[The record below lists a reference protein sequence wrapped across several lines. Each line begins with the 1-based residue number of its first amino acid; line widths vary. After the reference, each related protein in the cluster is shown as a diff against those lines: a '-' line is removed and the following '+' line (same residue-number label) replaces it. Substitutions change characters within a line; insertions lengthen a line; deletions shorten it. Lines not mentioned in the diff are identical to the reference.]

1 MASSVERH
9 FTPTYDLNGWNDE
22 QSNNSIVLRPENF
35 SIYDEED
42 SLDYDQI
49 RPISAPSLANWYS
62 TDFNENFD
70 FNNEYDYTPAYTLPS
85 NSVFNFQPRTVPRFY
100 DSTTYRDHF
109 VGYEQRKVQT
119 PEFQDDHN
127 TNLPA
132 FNGETTNQATYLPHD
147 QEQEAVTL
155 DMLNNYRRSKLKLL
169 TEMPTLPTLATAD
182 QTATRSDCPMVAVT
196 ECCQQVWSRNC
207 PQPHCYKPI
216 VQDCPERKSLVF
228 SANASEIKDLRRAPQ
243 KAQEPKCGTAEFNY
257 APCTSNG
264 IANNLFKS
272 CCELYVPPECHAFCK
287 YETDQ
292 KEAKELM
299 IQMSNSK
306 CHFKHLSSIFYC
318 ASQNRDNKQCCTDL
332 GLSDPALMVGSRCLR
347 FCDPSGTSIGRITKE
362 DVTCLFNLGVINFCH
377 RSGIREIHMR
387 YKHLD
392 TYTKVQSE
400 DERVRDQMKRSD
412 AGQIVSG
419 AQKRKRKST
428 SSLESGG
435 LTIEQLTSLL
445 IPPSI
450 NFDVEET
457 SHTREALESPSVAVE
472 STVNVDEPL
481 ELNKK
486 LKLRS
491 VELVFDVEGSESIR
505 LSLPCNRESTTRSFR
520 CCTSCLLTVEIER
533 STSKMD
539 AANVVDDFVDSADL
553 ENFRRAYEDQV
564 RRGDASAIVAFNY
577 AHALIRSTKENVK
590 TGIYIMESLLKKDS
604 EDVPKRDYEYDR
616 ALSYVDVLLSAES
629 DNRQAIALKKLINE
643 RMKKESLLGLA
654 VLGFGGALAIGGAI
668 AAGALL
674 SRRH

>member
-132 FNGETTNQATYLPHD
+132 FNGETTNQATYLPHEYVVESRTRSSNSRYA
-147 QEQEAVTL
+147 QQLPPFEAQTTHRDAYTPKFVRYEMQTASTSGNRKPIRL
-155 DMLNNYRRSKLKLL
+155 PPIETETTNKHDFEWRRVERTQRASLPADNLRVGGFRSVISNARNRDPINATTRACPAEKVVGMLRKANQHNGHYYFPQNRSNRRSKSHHSSIIPPSK
-169 TEMPTLPTLATAD
+169 TLATAD

-377 RSGIREIHMR
+377 RSGIREINLNPR
-387 YKHLD
+387 NVKCKNYCLA
-392 TYTKVQSE
+392 
-400 DERVRDQMKRSD
+400 RRLFP
-412 AGQIVSG
+412 GLCGILVSLRG
-419 AQKRKRKST
+419 R
-428 SSLESGG
+428 
-435 LTIEQLTSLL
+435 
-445 IPPSI
+445 PSI
-450 NFDVEET
+450 ERGAVE
-457 SHTREALESPSVAVE
+457 REAEAGGETRRVGKADRVFTFAAVEVVEVVAV
-472 STVNVDEPL
+472 D
-481 ELNKK
+481 
-486 LKLRS
+486 
-491 VELVFDVEGSESIR
+491 
-505 LSLPCNRESTTRSFR
+505 
-520 CCTSCLLTVEIER
+520 
-533 STSKMD
+533 
-539 AANVVDDFVDSADL
+539 
-553 ENFRRAYEDQV
+553 
-564 RRGDASAIVAFNY
+564 
-577 AHALIRSTKENVK
+577 
-590 TGIYIMESLLKKDS
+590 
-604 EDVPKRDYEYDR
+604 
-616 ALSYVDVLLSAES
+616 
-629 DNRQAIALKKLINE
+629 
-643 RMKKESLLGLA
+643 
-654 VLGFGGALAIGGAI
+654 
-668 AAGALL
+668 
-674 SRRH
+674 